1 MKYKNI
7 RQRLKN
13 IGIMMTVCAVTL
25 TGCAS
30 ASSKNASESGVESAV
45 ETEANTAEQT
55 AASAGTSDVTGSTI
69 DASDQFTDRDLD
81 WSYDES
87 EAIAVTLSDG
97 GSTASDDSVQID
109 GDTLTITKEGVY
121 VISGSLKNGQIQVN
135 TADDEN
141 AKVQIVLNG
150 VNITNESSACIYVIE
165 ADKTFITTAEGTEN
179 SLSTTGEYV
188 AIDDNNIDGVIYSKD
203 DLVLNGDGVLNI
215 EGPTGHGV
223 VSKDDLKVTGG
234 EVIVN
239 SSDHALAGKD
249 SVRITGATLNLTT
262 NEDGIHSGNNDNED
276 ETAGYIYVADGNIT
290 INAGDDGM
298 HADLETRIDGG
309 NISVAKSYE
318 GIEGQIVV
326 ISGGEIAVTSSD
338 DGVNAGGGADSSG
351 ETSGFGGGKDMF
363 SATNEDCHIYIY
375 GGLLSVNSQGDGL
388 DSNGYLTMADGTVT
402 VDGPSNDGNGA
413 LDFGDGCNGTI
424 SGGTIIATGMSG
436 MAETFSSESTQ
447 ASVMVNLES
456 AVSGEVTLTDSNGNV
471 LASLTPTKSY
481 NSVVISSPDL
491 TDGETYTLKTGDTET
506 EVTLEGTSTTVG
518 QAGMNG
524 RGGRGKMGGGPSEN
538 SGDASE
544 NMGERPE
551 NMPEPPEDNGERPED
566 MGQPPEKPDGQ
577 DGENGPGPMGGGKF
591 DGERPERPDDTTN
604 ESESTL

>member
-30 ASSKNASESGVESAV
+30 ASSKNASESGVENAV

-55 AASAGTSDVTGSTI
+55 AASTAGTSDVTGRTI

-109 GDTLTITKEGVY
+109 GDTITITKEGVY
-121 VISGSLKNGQIQVN
+121 VVSGSLKNGQIRVN

-518 QAGMNG
+518 QTGMNG

-551 NMPEPPEDNGERPED
+551 NMPEPPEDNGERPE
-566 MGQPPEKPDGQ
+566 G
-577 DGENGPGPMGGGKF
+577 MGGGRPKF
-591 DGERPERPDDTTN
+591 DGERPERPDDTN
-604 ESESTL
+604 SEIESTL